1 LVRRAARHPPGVRA
15 PVARVESGRG
25 LMRRAAFESALTA
38 AVQSGCP
45 ILYDFVLGCCYVG
58 LNALFFLFKLDP
70 WNYRDN
76 VPLNNIDNLQ
86 EVGSPSRRTAMP
98 LEQHCCCHCISAIL
112 IHFV

>member
-1 LVRRAARHPPGVRA
+1 M
-15 PVARVESGRG
+15 SGADRG
-25 LMRRAAFESALTA
+25 CAERLS
-38 AVQSGCP
+38 

-58 LNALFFLFKLDP
+58 LNAVFFLFKLDP

>member
-1 LVRRAARHPPGVRA
+1 MLH
-15 PVARVESGRG
+15 
-25 LMRRAAFESALTA
+25 
-38 AVQSGCP
+38 
-45 ILYDFVLGCCYVG
+45 VG
-58 LNALFFLFKLDP
+58 LNAVFFLFKLDP

-98 LEQHCCCHCISAIL
+98 LEQHCCCHCIAAIL